1 MELTAIL
8 CGLTGLGVFLSV
20 LLKPEFTIGKLRFG
34 TYWVISLAGVL
45 LLIPLCG
52 IPLSYIGRELT
63 ADSSVNP
70 IKILLLFFSMTFLSV
85 YLDEVGFFRY
95 LASAALRRA
104 GGSQTA
110 LFLALYLTVAVLTVF
125 TSNDIVILTFTPFIC
140 FFARR
145 AKIDPLPYLIAE
157 FVAANT
163 WSLLFVIGNPTNIY
177 LATAAGI
184 GFVPYLA
191 VMALPTCMAGVTSL
205 CVLWILFRRKLRK
218 PMGDGETEAEKI
230 ADPHEL
236 ELGVFHLAGATLLL
250 ALSSYLHLEMVWA
263 ALGFALSLAVLTVL
277 LFLHRHARPTVLF
290 SAVRRLPFELIPF
303 VLSMFVLVLGMNYSG
318 LTERLAVVLVTDRP
332 ILSVGISSF
341 FAANLIN
348 NIPMSVLFS
357 SVLETV
363 TDPEVYRQGVFA
375 AVVGSN
381 IGAYLTPVGALAGIM
396 WSSILRRFGIRFSF
410 RRFLLYGAAVAIPT
424 LFAALAGLWIVLG

>member
-140 FFARR
+140 FFC
-145 AKIDPLPYLIAE
+145 
-157 FVAANT
+157 
-163 WSLLFVIGNPTNIY
+163 
-177 LATAAGI
+177 AAGE
-184 GFVPYLA
+184 
-191 VMALPTCMAGVTSL
+191 
-205 CVLWILFRRKLRK
+205 
-218 PMGDGETEAEKI
+218 D
-230 ADPHEL
+230 
-236 ELGVFHLAGATLLL
+236 
-250 ALSSYLHLEMVWA
+250 
-263 ALGFALSLAVLTVL
+263 
-277 LFLHRHARPTVLF
+277 
-290 SAVRRLPFELIPF
+290 
-303 VLSMFVLVLGMNYSG
+303 
-318 LTERLAVVLVTDRP
+318 
-332 ILSVGISSF
+332 
-341 FAANLIN
+341 
-348 NIPMSVLFS
+348 
-357 SVLETV
+357 
-363 TDPEVYRQGVFA
+363 
-375 AVVGSN
+375 
-381 IGAYLTPVGALAGIM
+381 
-396 WSSILRRFGIRFSF
+396 
-410 RRFLLYGAAVAIPT
+410 
-424 LFAALAGLWIVLG
+424 